1 MTTAL
6 LMIDIQQGMW
16 MEPKPPHNDKTFL
29 ENASA
34 LLEKAR
40 AARIPVIHIRHD
52 GGKGDPLHEGEE
64 GFAIRPEVAPK
75 AGEKTITKYHCS
87 SFRDT
92 GLDAELKKLGVDNVV
107 VAGMQ
112 TDFCID
118 TACRIAHG
126 LGYNVTLAE
135 DAHTTLDN
143 PTMTA
148 EQLIAYHSGLLRDRF
163 ARFKPVAEIDFAD

>member
-16 MEPKPPHNDKTFL
+16 MEEKPPHNDKAFL
-29 ENASA
+29 KNASA

-52 GGKGDPLHEGEE
+52 GGAGDPLHEGNA

-75 AGEKTITKYHCS
+75 SGETIVTKFHCS

-92 GLDAELKKLGVDNVV
+92 GLDAALKKLGVDKVV

-126 LGYNVTLAE
+126 PDGGIYLGVGSRTDHGEAG
-135 DAHTTLDN
+135 DAADVSRLGEA
-143 PTMTA
+143 PPISA
-148 EQLIAYHSGLLRDRF
+148 ALLSGASNNR
-163 ARFKPVAEIDFAD
+163 

>member
-16 MEPKPPHNDKTFL
+16 MEPKPPHNEEAFL
-29 ENASA
+29 KNAAA

-40 AARIPVIHIRHD
+40 AEGVPIIHIRHD
-52 GGKGDPLHEGEE
+52 GGEGDPLHEGEE

-75 AGEKTITKYHCS
+75 PGEKTITKYHCS

-92 GLDAELKKLGVDNVV
+92 GLDQELKKLGVSKLVI
-107 VAGMQ
+107 AGMQ

-118 TACRIAHG
+118 TACRVAHG
-126 LGYNVTLAE
+126 LGYDVTLAS

-143 PTMTA
+143 DVMTA
-148 EQLIAYHSGLLRDRF
+148 EQLIAYHGRLLKDRF
-163 ARFKPVAEIDFAD
+163 ARFVPAAEIRFAD

>member
-16 MEPKPPHNDKTFL
+16 MEAKPPHNDKAFL
-29 ENASA
+29 ANAKS

-40 AARIPVIHIRHD
+40 TKGVPVIHIRHD
-52 GGKGDPLHEGEE
+52 GGEGDPLHEGQE
-64 GFAIRPEVAPK
+64 GFAIRPEVAPEP
-75 AGEKTITKYHCS
+75 GERTITKYHCS

-92 GLDAELKKLGVDNVV
+92 GLDAELKKLGVTKVV
-107 VAGMQ
+107 IAGMQ
-112 TDFCID
+112 TDFCVD

-126 LGYNVTLAE
+126 LGYDVTLAE

-143 PTMTA
+143 SAMTA
-148 EQLIAYHSGLLRDRF
+148 EQLIAYHGGLLKDRF
-163 ARFKPVAEIDFAD
+163 ATFQPTAAITF

>member
-16 MEPKPPHNDKTFL
+16 MEPKPPHNDQAFL
-29 ENASA
+29 KNASA

-40 AARIPVIHIRHD
+40 SKGVPVIHIRHD
-52 GGKGDPLHEGEE
+52 GGAGDPLHEGEE
-64 GFAIRPEVAPK
+64 GFKIRPEVAPK
-75 AGEKTITKYHCS
+75 GNEKIVTKYHCS

-92 GLDAELKKLGVDNVV
+92 GLDAELKKLGVTKLV

-112 TDFCID
+112 TDFCVD
-118 TACRIAHG
+118 TACRVAHG
-126 LGYNVTLAE
+126 LGYDVTLAE

-143 PTMTA
+143 ATMNAADT
-148 EQLIAYHSGLLRDRF
+148 IAYHSGLLKDRF
-163 ARFKPVAEIDFAD
+163 ARFQPVVKIDFS

>member
-16 MEPKPPHNDKTFL
+16 MEPKPPYQGEAMLK
-29 ENASA
+29 NAA
-34 LLEKAR
+34 GLLAKAR
-40 AARIPVIHIRHD
+40 EKGIPVIHIRHD
-52 GGKGDPLHEGEE
+52 GGPGDLLHEGEP

-92 GLDAELKKLGVDNVV
+92 GLDAELKKLGIDRLVI
-107 VAGMQ
+107 AGMQ

-126 LGYNVTLAE
+126 LGYDVTLAE

-143 PTMTA
+143 ATMTA
-148 EQLIAYHSGLLRDRF
+148 ERLIAYHGGLLKDRF
-163 ARFKPVAEIDFAD
+163 ATFKPAAKIDFAD